1 MKLIYQTDSITFFVH
16 VGESLAS
23 LKQSTKIPSDYLK
36 CEVVNEMYLAP
47 VPENET
53 AKIILNF
60 RERSAG
66 RDVLKPTLV
75 KSIRQVT

>member
-1 MKLIYQTDSITFFVH
+1 MKLRYQTDSVTFFVH
-16 VGESLAS
+16 VCESFAS

-36 CEVVNEMYLAP
+36 CDVVNEMYLAP
-47 VPENET
+47 VAENET
-53 AKIILNF
+53 DTIILNF

-66 RDVLKPTLV
+66 RNVLKPTLV